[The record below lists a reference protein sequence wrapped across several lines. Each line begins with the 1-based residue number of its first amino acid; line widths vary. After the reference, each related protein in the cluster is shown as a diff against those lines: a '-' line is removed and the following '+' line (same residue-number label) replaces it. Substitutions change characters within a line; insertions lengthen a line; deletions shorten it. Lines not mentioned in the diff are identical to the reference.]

1 MNPRASSPVSSPVS
15 SSAKET
21 IVATLRSRLGP
32 ESRHALYG
40 MHVDDV
46 RSADHGDGTLIEV
59 RFRHSARPDASF
71 VVRFPLIDLE
81 IDRPDEEYDEDT
93 LEGGPIGVIWA
104 NMLEISALPN
114 DYLPRRAS
122 HGEVEVFAY

>member
-1 MNPRASSPVSSPVS
+1 
-15 SSAKET
+15 
-21 IVATLRSRLGP
+21 
-32 ESRHALYG
+32 
-40 MHVDDV
+40 MHVEDV

-93 LEGGPIGVIWA
+93 LRG
-104 NMLEISALPN
+104 
-114 DYLPRRAS
+114 RA
-122 HGEVEVFAY
+122 HRGDLGKHAGDLGLAE